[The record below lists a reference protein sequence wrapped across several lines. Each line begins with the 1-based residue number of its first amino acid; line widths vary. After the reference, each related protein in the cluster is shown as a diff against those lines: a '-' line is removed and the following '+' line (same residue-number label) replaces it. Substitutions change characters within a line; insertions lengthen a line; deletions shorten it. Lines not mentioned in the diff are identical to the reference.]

1 MKSKPSWC
9 FEHHPQRRIDMKKFL
24 TIMALLTAAA
34 TPALAQSSAD
44 RGAVVK
50 HRTQIE
56 RSVPTDGQSNYF
68 TFDDLHA
75 GGGF

>member
-1 MKSKPSWC
+1 MKPKPSRG

-24 TIMALLTAAA
+24 TIVALLTVAG

-50 HRTQIE
+50 HQTQIE
-56 RSVPTDGQSNYF
+56 RGAPTNGQSNYF

>member
-1 MKSKPSWC
+1 
-9 FEHHPQRRIDMKKFL
+9 MKKFL
-24 TIMALLTAAA
+24 TIVALLTVAG

-56 RSVPTDGQSNYF
+56 QRVPTQVQPDYPTGP
-68 TFDDLHA
+68 TVGDH
-75 GGGF
+75 

>member
-1 MKSKPSWC
+1 MKSKPSSG

-24 TIMALLTAAA
+24 TIVALLTVAG

-56 RSVPTDGQSNYF
+56 RSVPTNGQSNF